1 MELEKILKEN
11 KKKIRSLKYLWNSLT
26 DPKNFLLPNTI
37 DDFEKL
43 NFFDPKITIN
53 SRECYFKEKENFFK
67 LTNILCELSD
77 IRDFLSYDSIKNISL
92 SFIEKAVLKRNNN
105 ESDLEPDKYINFI
118 IEALINSKKEFEF
131 FRLVKGV
138 EFIKITSLYLGEVQ
152 LFVFSEKHLNEIRKY
167 SDEKNDNG
175 FFVEEVEP
183 FIRNNY
189 IGKLCIKSIAT
200 GDKYKAK
207 ELSYRRINQV
217 VNILRFIV
225 CLLGHDRIS
234 EHLIKINLLAES
246 YQTFEKAITLHK
258 NDNLISLNFGIS
270 REPLFEF
277 EIDKGLLDDL
287 KKNCFFDDLISILK
301 KKNKT
306 ELEKVILTSIYWAG
320 EAQDEFEPASAFIK
334 FWTALE
340 SLYSQTNE
348 PITQTLAKG
357 ISITLAFG
365 GYRLIDP
372 NDVDN
377 IHKNLKKLYK
387 KRSKIVHVGNYQN
400 VLPQELSEICKYSS
414 WAVLT
419 YLGLRSLGY
428 KNLNQVIQ
436 ETNRLYRV
444 HIRTSFNYITSKTSK
459 IFHTSK
465 CKKTGIILP
474 QYLTVSNSRKEMVK
488 SGKRPCITC
497 NP

>member
-11 KKKIRSLKYLWNSLT
+11 KKKIRSLKYLWDSLT
-26 DPKNFLLPNTI
+26 NPKNFLLPNTI

-77 IRDFLSYDSIKNISL
+77 IRDFLSYDSIRNISL
-92 SFIEKAVLKRNNN
+92 SFIEKAVLKKNDN
-105 ESDLEPDKYINFI
+105 ESDLEPDEYINFI

-131 FRLVKGV
+131 FRLIKGV
-138 EFIKITSLYLGEVQ
+138 EFIKITSLDLGEVQ
-152 LFVFSEKHLNEIRKY
+152 LFIFSEKHLNEIRKY

-175 FFVEEVEP
+175 FFVEKVEP

-189 IGKLCIKSIAT
+189 IGKLCVKSIAT

-207 ELSYRRINQV
+207 ELSYRKINQV

-225 CLLGHDRIS
+225 CFLGHDRIT
-234 EHLIKINLLAES
+234 EHLLKINLLAES

-258 NDNLISLNFGIS
+258 NDNLISLNLGIT
-270 REPLFEF
+270 REPLFKL
-277 EIDKGLLDDL
+277 EIDKELLDNL
-287 KKNCFFDDLISILK
+287 RKNCFFNDLISILNK
-301 KKNKT
+301 KDKT
-306 ELEKVILTSIYWAG
+306 ELEKVILTSIYWVG
-320 EAQDEFEPASAFIK
+320 EAQDEFDPASAFIK
-334 FWTALE
+334 FWIALE
-340 SLYSQTNE
+340 SLYSQPNE
-348 PITQTLAKG
+348 PIVQTLAKG

-372 NDVDN
+372 KDVNN
-377 IHKNLKKLYK
+377 IYKNLKKLYD

-436 ETNRLYRV
+436 ETNRLYRI
-444 HIRTSFNYITSKTSK
+444 HIRTYFNYITSKTSK
-459 IFHTSK
+459 VFHTSK
-465 CKKTGIILP
+465 CKKTGLILP
-474 QYLTVSNSRKEMVK
+474 QYLTASNSRKEMVK
-488 SGKRPCITC
+488 SGKRPCIAC